1 MSATVASRG
10 NAKVTQKELNEKF
23 QGLQAVLKDIK
34 NTKGIDLYSH
44 IQEVFKQLILHYP
57 DQALEKLEEVSYLLK
72 HKDTI
77 KMEDFLKVSDMRNY
91 KDVCGQMNAYINKL
105 KPQFGAVKSADDE
118 EDAEPAEAAPVG
130 YVPDLIE
137 EAAIFQWAGI
147 GFGQQELYRLQK
159 SLKKLSGDTGAG
171 KLRFF
176 GKIRGSQNDY
186 YVAEGEVDAGE
197 GDDEENA
204 ERGPD
209 FEPKGTGINKL
220 TYWVSHSSFAEWK
233 KLPDITP

>member
-1 MSATVASRG
+1 
-10 NAKVTQKELNEKF
+10 
-23 QGLQAVLKDIK
+23 
-34 NTKGIDLYSH
+34 
-44 IQEVFKQLILHYP
+44 
-57 DQALEKLEEVSYLLK
+57 
-72 HKDTI
+72 
-77 KMEDFLKVSDMRNY
+77 
-91 KDVCGQMNAYINKL
+91 MNAYINKL
-105 KPQFGAVKSADDE
+105 KPQFGAVKSPDDDE
-118 EDAEPAEAAPVG
+118 EAEPAEPAPVG

-137 EAAIFQWAGI
+137 EAAIFQWAGV

-159 SLKKLSGDTGAG
+159 SLKKLSGDTGAA

-186 YVAEGEVDAGE
+186 YVAEGDVDGGE
-197 GDDEENA
+197 GDEEENA

>member
-34 NTKGIDLYSH
+34 NTKGIDLYTH

-91 KDVCGQMNAYINKL
+91 KDVCG
-105 KPQFGAVKSADDE
+105 
-118 EDAEPAEAAPVG
+118 
-130 YVPDLIE
+130 
-137 EAAIFQWAGI
+137 
-147 GFGQQELYRLQK
+147 
-159 SLKKLSGDTGAG
+159 
-171 KLRFF
+171 
-176 GKIRGSQNDY
+176 
-186 YVAEGEVDAGE
+186 
-197 GDDEENA
+197 
-204 ERGPD
+204 
-209 FEPKGTGINKL
+209 
-220 TYWVSHSSFAEWK
+220 
-233 KLPDITP
+233 